1 MSHTPSNSA
10 PRQFLKSLGC
20 DKAQH
25 DTGCLFLEHLSGVQ
39 EVLRSWN
46 EPEYVC
52 DTGLFH
58 SVYGTELF
66 QDYSVS
72 FNRRPDIQ
80 ALIGDRAEFL
90 VYTFCVMD
98 LASLDATMN
107 APSGRHQVL
116 ARKQHGSC
124 MIPLT
129 DQQYRDL
136 ITVQLADWLEQVER
150 YSHMPE
156 PKLGWQPGDAW
167 GHRRNGYRRMA
178 EKLGGVPL
186 QAWKDTY
193 AREPENTRHIV
204 NDVTPVVNHSATPVV
219 AH

>member
-1 MSHTPSNSA
+1 MQIGCACLHAMPRHYHHQPDSWYTEFQQNLSN
-10 PRQFLKSLGC
+10 LLG
-20 DKAQH
+20 D
-25 DTGCLFLEHLSGVQ
+25 
-39 EVLRSWN
+39 
-46 EPEYVC
+46 
-52 DTGLFH
+52 
-58 SVYGTELF
+58 
-66 QDYSVS
+66 
-72 FNRRPDIQ
+72 
-80 ALIGDRAEFL
+80 
-90 VYTFCVMD
+90 
-98 LASLDATMN
+98 
-107 APSGRHQVL
+107 
-116 ARKQHGSC
+116 
-124 MIPLT
+124 
-129 DQQYRDL
+129 
-136 ITVQLADWLEQVER
+136 QVER